1 MKCNLVLAALAG
13 LAGLAATAAAADCP
27 AYEQYARQRHEP
39 FSRGKYKFPYQRPA
53 KECRSYAVPEVERVL
68 DDMKRK
74 VRDPDLYQL
83 FLNTWPNTVDTTV
96 LWHGTSA
103 ENPEEELAF
112 VITGDI
118 NAMWLRDSA
127 NQLQSYKPILNG
139 GSTAA
144 GAAANDTNNIAAL
157 FRGAINL
164 QGRYL
169 RKYPYCN
176 AFQPPAESKI
186 PPIHHKRS
194 ESDHHNLLLQSHSHS
209 RRDTVSPPYN
219 PNEVW
224 ECKYELDSIAA
235 FLQLS
240 HDYHDATG
248 DAAFFGRF
256 AWRQTVAVLLDTARA
271 LMAGTYAADG
281 RVQPSPYTW
290 LRDANTA
297 TEVVANAGRG
307 SPVADR
313 IGMVRSFFRP
323 SDDSTTYQYFVPA
336 NMMFAKNLENCA
348 VIMRGIDAAAL
359 ARDME
364 DMAAGIRGAIDE
376 HAVVRHPQHGD
387 IYAYEVDG
395 FGSVNFMDDANIP
408 SLLSIPHLGY
418 ASNDDAI
425 YKRTREFVL
434 GRSNPY
440 FGTGPVLN
448 STGGPHLGPGM
459 AWPMGVIMRIMTSD
473 HDDEIVA
480 CLKMLMGATSGLGL
494 IHESV
499 NTFDD
504 SNWSRPWFA
513 WANGLFGQMLIDL
526 SERKPRILQRSFQN

>member
-13 LAGLAATAAAADCP
+13 LAAAADCP

-144 GAAANDTNNIAAL
+144 AAANDTNNIAAL

-194 ESDHHNLLLQSHSHS
+194 ESDHHLLYSNSHSRSHS

-348 VIMRGIDAAAL
+348 VIMRGIDAGL

-364 DMAAGIRGAIDE
+364 DMAAGIRSAIDE

-425 YKRTREFVL
+425 YKRTRDFVL

-526 SERKPRILQRSFQN
+526 SDRKPRILQRSFQN

>member
-1 MKCNLVLAALAG
+1 MKYSLVLAALASLG
-13 LAGLAATAAAADCP
+13 TAADCP

-39 FSRGKYKFPYQRPA
+39 FSCGKYKFPYQRPA
-53 KECRSYAVPEVERVL
+53 EACRSYAVPEVERVL
-68 DDMKRK
+68 VDMKAK
-74 VRDPDLYQL
+74 VRDPDLYRL
-83 FLNTWPNTVDTTV
+83 FVNTWPNTVDTTV
-96 LWHGTSA
+96 LWHGVSA
-103 ENPEEELAF
+103 ENPDEELAF

-127 NQLQSYKPILNG
+127 NQLQSYKPILNATTG
-139 GSTAA
+139 GSS
-144 GAAANDTNNIAAL
+144 GNNNTHSIAAL

-169 RKYPYCN
+169 RKNPYCN
-176 AFQPPAESKI
+176 AFQPPAESLI
-186 PPIHHKRS
+186 PPVHHRKRS
-194 ESDHHNLLLQSHSHS
+194 LLL
-209 RRDTVSPPYN
+209 RRGDTVSPPYD
-219 PNEVW
+219 PNAVW
-224 ECKYELDSIAA
+224 ECKYELDSLAA

-256 AWRQTVAVLLDTARA
+256 SWRQTVAVLLDTALA

-290 LRDANTA
+290 RRDADTA
-297 TEVVANAGRG
+297 TEVVANRGAG

-323 SDDSTTYQYFVPA
+323 SDDATTLQYFVPA
-336 NMMFAKNLENCA
+336 NMMFAQGLRSCA
-348 VIMRGIDAAAL
+348 VIMRALDPAL

-364 DMAAGIRGAIDE
+364 DMAAGIRRAIDE
-376 HAVVRHPQHGD
+376 YAVVAHPKYGEV
-387 IYAYEVDG
+387 YAYEVDG

-418 ASNDDAI
+418 EDNTNSI
-425 YKRTREFVL
+425 YKRTRDFVL
-434 GRSNPY
+434 SRSNPY
-440 FGTGPVLN
+440 FSTGPVIN

-473 HDDEIVA
+473 DDDEIVSG
-480 CLKMLMGATSGLGL
+480 MRTLMGATSGLGL

-504 SNWSRPWFA
+504 TNWSRSFA

-526 SERKPRILQRSFQN
+526 SDRKPQILERSFQ

>member
-1 MKCNLVLAALAG
+1 
-13 LAGLAATAAAADCP
+13 
-27 AYEQYARQRHEP
+27 
-39 FSRGKYKFPYQRPA
+39 
-53 KECRSYAVPEVERVL
+53 
-68 DDMKRK
+68 
-74 VRDPDLYQL
+74 
-83 FLNTWPNTVDTTV
+83 
-96 LWHGTSA
+96 
-103 ENPEEELAF
+103 
-112 VITGDI
+112 
-118 NAMWLRDSA
+118 MWLRDSA
-127 NQLQSYKPILNG
+127 NQLQSYKPILN
-139 GSTAA
+139 A
-144 GAAANDTNNIAAL
+144 GVTGAANDTNSNTIAAL

-169 RKYPYCN
+169 RKNPHCN

-186 PPIHHKRS
+186 PPIHHRRRS
-194 ESDHHNLLLQSHSHS
+194 ESDHLHSHG

-248 DAAFFGRF
+248 DAAFFSRF

-348 VIMRGIDAAAL
+348 FIMQGIDAAL

-364 DMAAGIRGAIDE
+364 DMAAGIRKAIDE
-376 HAVVRHPQHGD
+376 HAVVKHPQHGD

-395 FGSVNFMDDANIP
+395 FGSVNFM
-408 SLLSIPHLGY
+408 
-418 ASNDDAI
+418 
-425 YKRTREFVL
+425 V
-434 GRSNPY
+434 
-440 FGTGPVLN
+440 
-448 STGGPHLGPGM
+448 
-459 AWPMGVIMRIMTSD
+459 
-473 HDDEIVA
+473 
-480 CLKMLMGATSGLGL
+480 
-494 IHESV
+494 
-499 NTFDD
+499 
-504 SNWSRPWFA
+504 SR
-513 WANGLFGQMLIDL
+513 
-526 SERKPRILQRSFQN
+526 